1 MERLYYTIF
10 KEVKGSSVAG
20 LQKKNVSNEWIQRN
34 SPRLPVRSEK
44 KTDVEGETTKSL
56 FSHTPEVKWS
66 KFNYM
71 AEVWS
76 KKKRDR
82 LKVNWAYIIAGH
94 PTSRNHSP

>member
-1 MERLYYTIF
+1 MYPM
-10 KEVKGSSVAG
+10 
-20 LQKKNVSNEWIQRN
+20 NEFNEIAPGYQYD
-34 SPRLPVRSEK
+34 LKK

-56 FSHTPEVKWS
+56 YSHTPEVKWS